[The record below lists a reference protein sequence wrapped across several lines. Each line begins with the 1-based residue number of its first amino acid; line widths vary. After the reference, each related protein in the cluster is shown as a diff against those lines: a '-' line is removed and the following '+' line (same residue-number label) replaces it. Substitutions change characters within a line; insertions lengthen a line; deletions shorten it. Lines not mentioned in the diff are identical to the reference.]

1 MRLLAYGRKETTAC
15 LSDIRESAA
24 RVASH
29 RGSAPCSH
37 FFSFR
42 LFAVYVLPVAQ
53 EVCAKIDAVTAEDI
67 MTVARRAL
75 ANPPSLSVVG
85 SDLEGVP
92 THEQVCSWFMS
103 APLDEA
109 RAGGAGGKQ

>member
-1 MRLLAYGRKETTAC
+1 MGLLAYGRKETTAC

-24 RVASH
+24 RVTSH
-29 RGSAPCSH
+29 RGSAPSH

-42 LFAVYVLPVAQ
+42 IFAVHVLPVAQ
-53 EVCAKIDAVTAEDI
+53 EVCAKIDAVTADDL

-75 ANPPSLSVVG
+75 ATPPSLSVVG

-92 THEQVCSWFMS
+92 THDQVCSWFS
-103 APLDEA
+103 SPPLEA
-109 RAGGAGGKQ
+109 EMKAGRGSRQ